1 MRQLASNYKLA
12 PPLKK
17 ISKQTSKQTLLKNRN
32 NLRRNDLEMFA
43 QVKILSWLSEGP
55 WVPLAMIAVVG
66 VPNVNS

>member
-1 MRQLASNYKLA
+1 MGCGLIDSDGKDVSAVKVEDSNEAADIKLQIRP

-43 QVKILSWLSEGP
+43 QVKTLS
-55 WVPLAMIAVVG
+55 
-66 VPNVNS
+66 